1 MYKEPTDRYVDDSP
15 DATLSVLFE
24 YRADRI
30 FIRQIYIVVLDLR
43 RLDILRRR
51 IRRQLIARNLLEPL
65 VHLRVRVM
73 AVVQRDGFVAPR
85 LLQHV

>member
-1 MYKEPTDRYVDDSP
+1 MYKETTDRYVDDSP

-43 RLDILRRR
+43 RLGILRRR
-51 IRRQLIARNLLEPL
+51 IRRQLIPRNLLEPL
-65 VHLRVRVM
+65 VQLRVRVM
-73 AVVQRDGFVAPR
+73 AVVQRDDFVAPC